1 MGTADGWEK
10 MEHLVTK
17 RLQRVLELKR
27 GASPVYRLCIENRE
41 WISISDFILFTVCF
55 CAV

>member
-1 MGTADGWEK
+1 MEGEK

-27 GASPVYRLCIENRE
+27 GASPVYGLCIENGE